1 MRRSIAVM
9 TLVVFAWTHAFAAQR
24 FSWNKVRYQ
33 GGTVQ
38 VKVDPWDWNT
48 TITVKPDVIT
58 LLFSPKATVVIPPA
72 KVVSVSYGQQA
83 KRRVED
89 VVALSMLLGPLGLF
103 GLMHKTK
110 DELVGIVYD
119 TGDGKQGAVLLESPF
134 ALAIAGALSGVTGK
148 PVEVKP

>member
-1 MRRSIAVM
+1 M
-9 TLVVFAWTHAFAAQR
+9 AWTHAFAAQR
-24 FSWNKVRYQ
+24 FSWNKVRYH

-48 TITVKPDVIT
+48 TITVTPTEIT
-58 LLFSPKATVVIPPA
+58 LLFAPKMTARITPS
-72 KVVSVSYGQQA
+72 KVRSLSYGQEA

-89 VVALSMLLGPLGLF
+89 VVALSVLLGPFGLF

-119 TGDGKQGAVLLESPF
+119 TDDGKPGAVLLESPF
-134 ALAIAGALSGVTGK
+134 ALAILGALSTVTGK
-148 PVEVKP
+148 AIEAK

>member
-1 MRRSIAVM
+1 MRRFIAVVM
-9 TLVVFAWTHAFAAQR
+9 LAVFPWTQALAAQR
-24 FSWNKVRYQ
+24 FSWNKVRYH

-48 TITVKPDVIT
+48 TITVKPDEIT
-58 LLFSPKATVVIPPA
+58 LLFSPKATVRIAPS
-72 KVVSVSYGQQA
+72 KVRSLSYGQEA

-89 VVALSMLLGPLGLF
+89 VVALSMLLGPFGLF

-119 TGDGKQGAVLLESPF
+119 TDDGKQGAVLLESPF
-134 ALAIAGALSGVTGK
+134 ALAILGALSTVTGK
-148 PVEVKP
+148 PIEVK